1 MKKKLRRLAVVAL
14 AGLAMV
20 ALAPA
25 GDDAVQAT
33 KTTASAF
40 ELQMRI
46 LQGGREKPSIPNRP
60 VTSSYL
66 EFLTF
71 ANFEDE
77 ANVATDEQI
86 KKVFN
91 LTDIG
96 LLTEATLVW
105 EKGKTGR
112 AFHMFRINGQEY
124 MVMVTPGRLPER
136 NHFHIEVFEQS
147 ASKKSSLLDTEF
159 SLPEKSA
166 AVFGFEDTKLKSYF
180 ITLRVAR
187 WLGEPAAAGQT
198 VGGVAGAVVPAVLK
212 TGEKV
217 KPPKLIKQV
226 DPVYPEEARKAGVE
240 GIVIMEATS
249 DTYGRV
255 SAIKVLRSIPQLDQ
269 AAIDAVKQWVYE
281 PMVINGKPQE
291 VKMTVTVRFALDKD
305 KKPAVGGV
313 AGGVVPG
320 VLRSGEKVKPPKL
333 VREVSPV
340 YPEEAWKAGIEGIV
354 IMEATTDTYGRV
366 ASVKVLRGIPALD
379 QAAMD
384 ALKQWVYEPMVIN
397 GKPHPVVFTVTMRF
411 NLKDKEKPEV
421 GGVVGGVEGGIAGGV
436 EGGVAGGVEGGVEG
450 GVQGGVVGGVLGGVA
465 RAQDLKEFE
474 GDAVRAVG
482 EIKPPKVIKQVQ
494 PVYPEIARKGH
505 VEGIVILEAK
515 TDEQGG
521 VVETRVLRSIPV
533 LDQAAID
540 AVKQWKY
547 EPLVIDG
554 KARKVIFTVT
564 VRFVLE
570 EGDKAKTLDK
580 FAQGAVRA
588 EGDIKPPRLVKE
600 VAPVYPEI
608 ARLAE
613 VQGVVILSVKTDE
626 TGRVVDTMVLRSIPL
641 LDQAAIDA
649 VRQWVYEP
657 FVKDGKAQ
665 PIVFTVTVRFQLE

>member
-1 MKKKLRRLAVVAL
+1 MKKNLRLFVAVVL

-20 ALAPA
+20 ALASA
-25 GDDAVQAT
+25 GDDAVQAA
-33 KTTASAF
+33 KTTAAAF

-46 LQGGREKPSIPNRP
+46 LQGGREKPYIPSRP

-105 EKGKTGR
+105 EKGTTGR

-147 ASKKSSLLDTEF
+147 ALKKASLIDTEF

-166 AVFGFEDTKLKSYF
+166 AVFGFEDSQLKSYF

-187 WLGEPAAAGQT
+187 WLGEPAAAGQA
-198 VGGVAGAVVPAVLK
+198 AG
-212 TGEKV
+212 
-217 KPPKLIKQV
+217 
-226 DPVYPEEARKAGVE
+226 
-240 GIVIMEATS
+240 S
-249 DTYGRV
+249 
-255 SAIKVLRSIPQLDQ
+255 
-269 AAIDAVKQWVYE
+269 
-281 PMVINGKPQE
+281 
-291 VKMTVTVRFALDKD
+291 
-305 KKPAVGGV
+305 V

-320 VLRSGEKVKPPKL
+320 VLKTGEKVTPPKL
-333 VREVSPV
+333 IKQVQPV
-340 YPEEAWKAGIEGIV
+340 YPDEAKKAGVEGVV
-354 IMEATTDTYGRV
+354 IMEATTDAYGRI

-384 ALKQWVYEPMVIN
+384 ALQQWVYEPMIIN
-397 GKPHPVVFTVTMRF
+397 GKPQPVVFTVTMRF
-411 NLKDKEKPEV
+411 QLDDKKKPQVSGAV
-421 GGVVGGVEGGIAGGV
+421 GGVVGGVEGGVSGGVQGGV
-436 EGGVAGGVEGGVEG
+436 EGGVAGGVP
-450 GVQGGVVGGVLGGVA
+450 GGVA
-465 RAQDLKEFE
+465 GAQDLKKFE
-474 GDAVRAVG
+474 GDAARAVG
-482 EIKPPKVIKQVQ
+482 DIQPPKLIKQVD
-494 PVYPEIARKGH
+494 PIYPTEASKAG

-515 TDEQGG
+515 ADEQGN
-521 VVETRVLRSIPV
+521 VIDARILRSIPA
-533 LDQAAID
+533 LDKAAMD

-554 KARKVIFTVT
+554 KPHKVLFTVT
-564 VRFVLE
+564 VRFALK
-570 EGDKAKTLDK
+570 EGDRAKLLEK
-580 FAQGAVRA
+580 FAQGAVKA
-588 EGDIKPPRLVKE
+588 EGDINPPKLIKE
-600 VAPVYPEI
+600 VAPVYPEA
-608 ARLAE
+608 ARSAG
-613 VQGVVILSVKTDE
+613 VQGVVILSVRSDE
-626 TGRVVDTMVLRSIPL
+626 SGRVQDTMVLRSIPL
-641 LDQAAIDA
+641 LDQAAIDS

-657 FVKDGKAQ
+657 MIIDGKAV
-665 PIVFTVTVRFQLE
+665 PVVFTVTVRFQLK